1 MSALVYKNVS
11 KKRIAKGILAVLA
24 VAAFGMAGSQA
35 NAATEKGTGSS
46 EATTSADAGF
56 FGDSAGG
63 CEGILYS
70 GNGSEAAE
78 NDHLLSNILG
88 DARYYGIVAHS
99 WDMQEAE
106 TNAAVETITANFQ
119 SGNDMTNTN
128 SVQPWVVGSIE
139 SEKLRIKGSSA
150 AEVWAPASEE
160 SKISNETGSD
170 LTFHP
175 TSSSV
180 ISDYVDGLISQAQ
193 KVSDQYGQKSSVID
207 LSGYKLNGGT
217 TIPLDLTSMGAG
229 AFTITIDDVN
239 QALINAGGDGLQI
252 EKNEN
257 QTVVLNVTGSGSVN
271 LGRFSVTQ
279 HNDDGSTTTLKSGN
293 TSNADPADL
302 DKVASTIVWNIP
314 NAQSVT
320 IVGSTFGIVLAPRAA
335 VSVRSTSSGWLVA
348 SSVANISAEWHN
360 IWQDLV
366 KPVCSSFTARK
377 TLTGGTLKAG
387 QFSFDL
393 KDAAGDV
400 IDTATN
406 DAQGNISFDAVK
418 FVSAGTYTFT
428 MSEEVPSGAVT
439 KSGKTVDAEGI
450 VYDTQTHTVTV
461 TVSNATDDGDLGVA
475 SVVYDGK
482 TKETIPTF
490 ANKEETV
497 SPTEWTPTVS
507 KTLTGRDLSAGEFSF
522 VVTDANGKK
531 VSTGTNAANGTISFD
546 PIAENS
552 AGTYTY
558 TISEAAGSEGGVTYD
573 STVIT
578 SKVQI
583 EETDGKL
590 SVAKVTY
597 TENGKELAA
606 GETPTFNNT
615 YTSTGTVTLKGDKK
629 MTGRALRTGDD
640 FRFQLTGTGID
651 AAKTV
656 TMNDDGTFSFDD
668 IALNKGAGTYT
679 YEIREVGAGTTKDGV
694 AYDSVPVKATVKVT
708 DNGKGRLV
716 ASSPVYTKDGK
727 TVDVAEFTNTYSPE
741 PANAS
746 FSATKELNG
755 KALKEGEFTF
765 TLTGANE
772 RSSAVLE
779 SAANQKNANLRTT
792 ATNAADGS
800 IDFGSVQF
808 TTPGV
813 YEFLVAEKN
822 TGETGVEYDTAT
834 YTASVNVSDAGKGQL
849 VASAVRYSTADG
861 DAPTFTNTYSAT
873 PVSAQLGAHKTLD
886 GAAPRDRLF
895 SFELVDEAGNVVQT
909 VKNNEEGAVTFDEI
923 TYAKAGTHT
932 YTLREVDDGQ
942 DAITYDDSSY
952 KATVTVTSDGQ
963 GNLKAAVDYDTDDA
977 AIPTFENTTVP
988 PSENVTIPP
997 SELAVTGSAPQI
1009 VAAVTAVF
1017 LFLGAAFALARKHDG
1032 TSAGTA
1038 FGDGASST
1046 EKRQMKGQHISR
1058 F

>member
-1 MSALVYKNVS
+1 VYKSVS
-11 KKRIAKGILAVLA
+11 KKRIVKGILAVLA
-24 VAAFGMAGSQA
+24 IAAFGVAGNQA
-35 NAATEKGTGSS
+35 NAATEEETGSS
-46 EATTSADAGF
+46 EASTTAAAGF
-56 FGDSAGG
+56 YDDAAST
-63 CEGILYS
+63 CEGTVYTGS
-70 GNGSEAAE
+70 GSESSE
-78 NDHLLSNILG
+78 NDHLLSDILG

-99 WDMQEAE
+99 WNMQEAE

-119 SGNDMTNTN
+119 SGNDLTNTN
-128 SVQPWVVGSIE
+128 SVQPWVVGRIDG
-139 SEKLRIKGSSA
+139 EKLRIKGTA

-207 LSGYKLNGGT
+207 LSGYKLNGST
-217 TIPLDLTSMGAG
+217 TVPLDLTSLGAG
-229 AFTITIDDVN
+229 AFTINIDDVN

-252 EKNEN
+252 EKNED
-257 QTVVLNVTGSGSVN
+257 QTVVLNVTGSGSVS
-271 LGRFSVTQ
+271 LGRFAVTQ
-279 HNDDGSTTTLKSGN
+279 HNDDGSTTTLRSGN
-293 TSNADPADL
+293 TSTASAADL

-335 VSVRSTSSGWLVA
+335 VAVRSTSSGWLVA
-348 SSVANISAEWHN
+348 DSVANVSAEWHN

-406 DAQGNISFDAVK
+406 DAQGNIAFDAVK

-428 MSEEVPSGAVT
+428 MSEKVPADATT
-439 KSGKTVDAEGI
+439 KNGRTVDADGI
-450 VYDTQTHTVTV
+450 IYDTQPHTVTV
-461 TVSNATDDGDLGVA
+461 TVNNDTDDGDLGVT
-475 SVVYDGK
+475 SVIYDGK
-482 TKETIPTF
+482 TKETVPTF
-490 ANKEETV
+490 ANKEETLT
-497 SPTEWTPTVS
+497 PTEWTPTVS
-507 KTLTGRDLSAGEFSF
+507 KALTGRDLSAGEFSF
-522 VVTDANGKK
+522 VVTDVNGKK
-531 VSTGTNAANGTISFD
+531 VSTGTNTVNGTISFE
-546 PIAENS
+546 PITENS

-558 TISEAAGSEGGVTYD
+558 AISEAAGSEGGVTYD

-578 SKVQI
+578 ANVKI

-590 SVAKVTY
+590 AVAKVTY
-597 TENGKELAA
+597 TENGKKLTS

-615 YTSTGTVTLKGDKK
+615 YTSTGTVSLKGDKK
-629 MTGRALRTGDD
+629 LTGRALRAGDD

-651 AAKTV
+651 TAKTV
-656 TMNDDGTFSFDD
+656 DMNDDGTFSFDD
-668 IALNKGAGTYT
+668 ISLNKGAGTYT

-694 AYDSVPVKATVKVT
+694 TYDSTPVEATVKVT
-708 DNGKGRLV
+708 DDAKGKLV
-716 ASSPVYTKDGK
+716 ASSPVYTKGGK
-727 TVDVAEFTNTYSPE
+727 TVDLAEFTNTYSPT
-741 PANAS
+741 PASAS
-746 FSATKELNG
+746 FNATKELNG
-755 KALKEGEFTF
+755 KALKEDEFTF

-772 RSSAVLE
+772 RSAAVLA
-779 SAANQKNANLRTT
+779 SAANQKNADLHMS

-800 IDFGSVQF
+800 VDFGSVQF
-808 TTPGV
+808 ATPGV
-813 YEFLVAEKN
+813 YEFRIAEKN

-834 YTASVNVSDAGKGQL
+834 YTASVNVSDAGNGRL
-849 VASAVRYSTADG
+849 VTSKVRYSTENG
-861 DAPTFTNTYSAT
+861 SAPEFVNTYSPAA
-873 PVSAQLGAHKTLD
+873 VSVQLGARKTLD
-886 GAAPRDRLF
+886 GAAPQDRRF

-909 VKNNEEGAVTFDEI
+909 AENGEEGAVAFDKI
-923 TYAKAGTHT
+923 TYAKAGTHV
-932 YTLREVDDGQ
+932 YTMREVNDGQ

-963 GNLKAAVDYDTDDA
+963 GHLKTAVDYSTDDA
-977 AIPTFENTTVP
+977 AIPTFENT
-988 PSENVTIPP
+988 TIPP

-1017 LFLGAAFALARKHDG
+1017 LFLGTAFALARRHGGAVAALASGAG
-1032 TSAGTA
+1032 TGAGSAG
-1038 FGDGASST
+1038 
-1046 EKRQMKGQHISR
+1046 KRQVRGRHIGR